1 MKQLHQ
7 YPTKTSVFIII
18 KMKVM
23 KKIYILL
30 PLVLL
35 LIGCNKTKSST
46 NTLASNIGDAT
57 IDSVIVLGRDPY
69 EFTSIPI
76 GRYAFVE
83 YCISK
88 NVNNRLRLMNK
99 KHDIEDMAFLINNLE
114 VVDSLKQGEFS
125 PADFPYKLLIKG
137 DRFYLMNADSLD
149 VKILI
154 VLYLNSGRAIPIWIS
169 QSYVDILEQRY
180 YSTDVL
186 ITKLYDFLGYEY

>member
-1 MKQLHQ
+1 MHAVLSIWFAMGGDSRCIRATMAIQRQRVCGDAQLHQ

-23 KKIYILL
+23 KKEIYILL

-99 KHDIEDMAFLINNLE
+99 KHDIDDIALLLNNLE
-114 VVDSLKQGEFS
+114 MVDSLKQGEFS

-137 DRFYLMNADSLD
+137 GA
-149 VKILI
+149 IL
-154 VLYLNSGRAIPIWIS
+154 SHER
-169 QSYVDILEQRY
+169 
-180 YSTDVL
+180 
-186 ITKLYDFLGYEY
+186 